1 VQRDIIISQ
10 LNYNL
15 MTIEEFKQEHPELY
29 KKIWDEAYDIGRR
42 DGANYG
48 EPDPE
53 NYENYDYYDE
63 LEEQEMRASE
73 EWLDSLDDEG
83 RPIVHVKLL
92 NITPH
97 MINNNLKARL
107 ESLKLSPVKKRNE
120 DCRYCANDFTI
131 TTICTDCYDLVY
143 S

>member
-1 VQRDIIISQ
+1 VQRDIIINQ

-83 RPIVHVKLL
+83 RPK
-92 NITPH
+92 
-97 MINNNLKARL
+97 MIPNRTCCSCGELTH
-107 ESLKLSPVKKRNE
+107 
-120 DCRYCANDFTI
+120 YCT
-131 TTICTDCYDLVY
+131 C
-143 S
+143 